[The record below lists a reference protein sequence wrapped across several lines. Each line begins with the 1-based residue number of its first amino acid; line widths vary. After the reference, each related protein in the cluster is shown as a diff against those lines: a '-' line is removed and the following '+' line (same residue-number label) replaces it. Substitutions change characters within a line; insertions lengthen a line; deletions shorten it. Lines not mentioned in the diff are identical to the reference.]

1 MHLTTGHL
9 KYVRQKLIALQGE
22 TDESTITGG
31 VFSTPLSDTDESSR
45 QKISKDTDELNNT
58 INQLYII
65 NICRLFHPTT
75 AENTFVSRFHGT
87 FTKFKH
93 ILSHKTHLK
102 KFKKKIEVKQR

>member
-1 MHLTTGHL
+1 MCMHLTTGHL

-58 INQLYII
+58 INKLNI
-65 NICRLFHPTT
+65 NDIYKLLRPAR
-75 AENTFVSRFHGT
+75 AENTFS
-87 FTKFKH
+87 
-93 ILSHKTHLK
+93 
-102 KFKKKIEVKQR
+102 